1 MTDKTDWFYR
11 KTGKKLKDLR
21 QERATGEQITRQKA
35 TRTQTEYDLRII
47 SPDVFFTEEQRPNIH
62 VIGSS
67 RQGKSRFL
75 EWLMRE
81 DIDRRIGCCLL
92 DPTAGGETAYRML
105 AYCAEK
111 KRDKVLFIDTE
122 HTYSPYK
129 KTLGLQ
135 PFKYDKDGRGWPK
148 LKRISVDTL
157 MEAIRSLYNV
167 KDPAEQSRIERYLPA
182 VFATLYDAKS
192 PITDA
197 RYFSNKLYRKQ
208 QEELLL
214 FADPDFQMDLRE
226 AFISHIAY
234 ANIQSTVNRL
244 VRFFRGTLGD
254 MFSAGQGVNWMK
266 VVREHWAVIVRLD
279 NLDFF
284 DARLLGTY
292 IISELE
298 TAKRRLNEAIDSRQD
313 VDKRG
318 RYPPYY
324 LYADEAYMFA
334 SQSLKNMLDLKQKMN
349 FKVTLAH
356 HTAAQFK
363 KDPEVYDSIK
373 TNCDMT
379 VEFYVKS
386 RKDRDEIAG
395 EMYGGDIDPK
405 DASYANSNLPRQT
418 AVIKIGRDAPVRT
431 RIADVPTPKVSKEQL
446 RDYLLEL
453 YRNDWYYDTKELS
466 QKNDIPTRENI
477 QSPPPRKAPNR
488 KATGEATVP
497 AGIRKRGE
505 KPSVPAGD
513 EKTKKAGSKRPIKI

>member
-1 MTDKTDWFYR
+1 
-11 KTGKKLKDLR
+11 
-21 QERATGEQITRQKA
+21 
-35 TRTQTEYDLRII
+35 
-47 SPDVFFTEEQRPNIH
+47 
-62 VIGSS
+62 
-67 RQGKSRFL
+67 
-75 EWLMRE
+75 MRE
-81 DIDRRIGCCLL
+81 DIDREIGCCLL

-105 AYCAEK
+105 AYCAEQ
-111 KRDKVLFIDTE
+111 KRDKVLFIDTN
-122 HTYSPYK
+122 HIYSPYK

-148 LKRISVDTL
+148 LKHLSVDML

-182 VFATLYDAKS
+182 VFSTLYEAKS

-197 RYFSNKLYRKQ
+197 RYFSNKLWRKQ
-208 QEELLL
+208 QEELLI
-214 FADPDFQMDLRE
+214 FADLDSQVDLRE

-234 ANIQSTVNRL
+234 ANIQSTINRL
-244 VRFFRGTLGD
+244 VRFFRGRLGM

-292 IISELE
+292 IIAELE
-298 TAKRRLNEAIDSRQD
+298 TAKKRLNEAIDSQQD

-334 SQSLKNMLDLKQKMN
+334 SQSLKNILDLKQKMN

-356 HTAAQFK
+356 HTAAQFGR
-363 KDPEVYDSIK
+363 DPEVYDSIK

-405 DASYANSNLPRQT
+405 DASFANSNLSKQT
-418 AVIKIGRDAPVRT
+418 AVIKLGKDNPVRE
-431 RIADVPTPKVSKEQL
+431 RIPDVPTPKVTKDEL
-446 RDYLLEL
+446 TNYLLEL
-453 YRNDWYYDTKELS
+453 YRNDWYYDSDKLNQHTNES
-466 QKNDIPTRENI
+466 TRETRADSNPS
-477 QSPPPRKAPNR
+477 QPRAKTNRRTGRKAGVPND
-488 KATGEATVP
+488 
-497 AGIRKRGE
+497 
-505 KPSVPAGD
+505 GD
-513 EKTKKAGSKRPIKI
+513 NSSKWKDVS

>member
-1 MTDKTDWFYR
+1 
-11 KTGKKLKDLR
+11 
-21 QERATGEQITRQKA
+21 
-35 TRTQTEYDLRII
+35 
-47 SPDVFFTEEQRPNIH
+47 
-62 VIGSS
+62 
-67 RQGKSRFL
+67 
-75 EWLMRE
+75 MRE
-81 DIDRRIGCCLL
+81 DIDRGIGCCLL

-111 KRDKVLFIDTE
+111 KRDKVLFIDTA
-122 HTYSPYK
+122 HIYPPYK

-135 PFKYDKDGRGWPK
+135 PFKYDKDGRPWPK
-148 LKRISVDTL
+148 LKHLSVDML

-182 VFATLYDAKS
+182 VFSTLYEAKS

-197 RYFSNKLYRKQ
+197 RYFSNKLWRKQ
-208 QEELLL
+208 QEELLI
-214 FADPDFQMDLRE
+214 FADLDSQVDLRE

-234 ANIQSTVNRL
+234 ANIQSTINRL
-244 VRFFRGTLGD
+244 VRFFRGRLGM
-254 MFSAGQGVNWMK
+254 MFSVDQGVNWMK

-292 IISELE
+292 IMAELE
-298 TAKRRLNEAIDSRQD
+298 TAKKRLNEAIDSQQD

-334 SQSLKNMLDLKQKMN
+334 SQSLKNILDLKQKMN

-356 HTAAQFK
+356 HTAAQFG

-395 EMYGGDIDPK
+395 EMYGGEINPK
-405 DASYANSNLPRQT
+405 DASYANANLSKQT
-418 AVIKIGRDAPVRT
+418 AVIKIGKDNPVRE
-431 RIADVPTPKVSKEQL
+431 RIPDVSPPKVTKDEL
-446 RDYLLEL
+446 KNYLLEL
-453 YRNDWYYDTKELS
+453 YQNDWYYDSDKL
-466 QKNDIPTRENI
+466 IPTHDSTD
-477 QSPPPRKAPNR
+477 QQTVQPSPPKGARTPKRHTPANDQ
-488 KATGEATVP
+488 AANETVKGKS
-497 AGIRKRGE
+497 AFSR
-505 KPSVPAGD
+505 A
-513 EKTKKAGSKRPIKI
+513 RPPGNK